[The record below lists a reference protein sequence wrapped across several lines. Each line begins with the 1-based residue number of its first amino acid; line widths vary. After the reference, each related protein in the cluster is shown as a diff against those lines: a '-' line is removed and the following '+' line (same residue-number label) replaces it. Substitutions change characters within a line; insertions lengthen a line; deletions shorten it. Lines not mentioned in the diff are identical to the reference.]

1 MRTNNRAIGWRVVL
15 AVVLAWPAL
24 AHAEWR
30 KAETDRFVI
39 YGEGREGPLRELA
52 IKLTTFDAVLRVM
65 NPSAGKD
72 LPPRRFEVY
81 LARDHNDLRAVRPG
95 LGDGIA
101 GFYTANPHAVFAM
114 AKVRSEGLDAEDVL
128 FHEYAHHFM
137 LENFPAAYPG
147 WFIEGWAEY
156 YMTTQIKF
164 RQVTVG
170 GYNENRIYWLFN
182 AQWLPLETIL
192 SKATWQ
198 IEPSR
203 RHVYYSQAW
212 LLMHYLRTDPA
223 RAKQLDKAVT
233 AIAAG
238 ADPVNALQDATGMD
252 MKTLTS
258 ALRKYHKLPIYK
270 FPDFALAEPQVTM
283 SSMPASADDFL
294 LTGLRLADADPEKPD
309 LALLADVRRRA
320 ARWPGDR
327 LAELTQAQVEF
338 LYGDVSAG
346 EAIVKLWLDRDP
358 KDVEVLLLAGNGQI
372 AAGQRKGADQAA
384 RLRKARAHL
393 IQAYKL
399 DNADYRILLAYTFS
413 RQLEPG
419 YPNDNDLNALLEAR
433 GLAPSV
439 QQSSV
444 LAGAALL
451 KLGRREQAVKL
462 LSIVGNDPHGG
473 PMSAQ
478 ARALIEGK
486 SPEEAA
492 QVAAA
497 EDDTSPPPQPPA
509 PKAGKTAS

>member
-1 MRTNNRAIGWRVVL
+1 L
-15 AVVLAWPAL
+15 ALVLAWPSL
-24 AHAEWR
+24 AQAEWR
-30 KAETDRFVI
+30 KAQTDRFVI
-39 YGEGREGPLRELA
+39 YGEGREDELRALA
-52 IKLTTFDAVLRVM
+52 IKLTTFDALLRVM
-65 NPSAGKD
+65 NPAAGKD

-81 LARDHNDLRAVRPG
+81 LARDHNGLRAVRPR
-95 LGDGIA
+95 LGDGTV
-101 GFYTANPHAVFAM
+101 GFYTANPDAVFAM
-114 AKVRSEGLDAEDVL
+114 AQVRSGALDAEEVL

-137 LENFPAAYPG
+137 LENFPAAYPA
-147 WFIEGWAEY
+147 WFVEGWAEY

-170 GYNENRIYWLFN
+170 GYNENRTYWLFI
-182 AQWLPLETIL
+182 AQWLPLETML
-192 SKATWQ
+192 SKAIWQ
-198 IEPSR
+198 IEPSE
-203 RHVYYSQAW
+203 RHIFYSQAW
-212 LLMHYLRTDPA
+212 LLMHYLRTDET
-223 RAKQLDKAVT
+223 RAQQLDKAIT

-238 ADPVNALQDATGMD
+238 ADPVKALQDATGMD
-252 MKTLTS
+252 MKALTS
-258 ALRKYHKLPIYK
+258 ALRKYHKLPMYK
-270 FPDFALAEPQVTM
+270 FPDFALDEPQVTI
-283 SSMPASADDFL
+283 SPMPASADDFL
-294 LTGLRLADADPEKPD
+294 LIGLRLAGADPRQPD

-327 LAELTQAQVEF
+327 LAELTQARVEF
-338 LYGDVSAG
+338 LYGDVAAG
-346 EAIVKLWLDRDP
+346 EAIVKRLLDLDP

-372 AAGQRKGADQAA
+372 AASLREGADQVA
-384 RLRKARAHL
+384 RLRKARSHL

-399 DNADYRILLAYTFS
+399 DNTDYRILLAYTFS

-419 YPNDNDLNALLEAR
+419 YPNANDLNALLQAR

-473 PMSAQ
+473 PLSAQ
-478 ARALIEGK
+478 ARALMAGK
-486 SPEEAA
+486 SLEEAA

-497 EDDTSPPPQPPA
+497 EDDAPPPSQPSA